1 MNSAIRRRRIGIDHA
16 HPYSAAQTADG
27 LSPVPF
33 ARDFDKFRNVCVEVR
48 IHSPTIQVRKT
59 SILLTSAITS
69 ESKRERKGR
78 GRVPGPCHSASY
90 CRHAA
95 QLASAGTPK
104 LERSRFFRQG
114 IEQATLKCKR

>member
-33 ARDFDKFRNVCVEVR
+33 ARDFDKFRNVRVEVS
-48 IHSPTIQVRKT
+48 IHCPTIQVRKT
-59 SILLTSAITS
+59 SILLTSAISS

-90 CRHAA
+90 CRTRLSSPAVGLRNWNEA
-95 QLASAGTPK
+95 DSSVKGSSKPP
-104 LERSRFFRQG
+104 
-114 IEQATLKCKR
+114 